1 MEMDM
6 VNPVVGNALEMA
18 KVRVSVELGAA
29 AMPVREIFGM
39 GEGTII
45 ELDKLA
51 GEPADVMA
59 NGVLIAKGELV
70 VIDENFGV
78 RIIEIIGTH
87 NPWAK
92 QETTAAESQEQGS

>member
-1 MEMDM
+1 MNM
-6 VNPVVGNALEMA
+6 VNHVVGNALAMA

-29 AMPVREIFGM
+29 AMSVKEVFDM
-39 GEGTII
+39 GEGTIF

-51 GEPADVMA
+51 GEPLDVIA
-59 NGVLIAKGELV
+59 NGVPIARGEVV

-78 RIIEIIGTH
+78 RITEIIAAH
-87 NPWAK
+87 SPWAK